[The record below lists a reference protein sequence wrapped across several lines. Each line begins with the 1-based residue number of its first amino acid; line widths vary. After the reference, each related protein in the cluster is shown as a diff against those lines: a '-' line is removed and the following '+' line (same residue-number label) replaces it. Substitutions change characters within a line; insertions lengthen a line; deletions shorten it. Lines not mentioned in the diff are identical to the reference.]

1 MFFFPYRI
9 DANKSG
15 IPFLTILI
23 CLVCIFIYWQQY
35 SIDKRYFQSIESF
48 CTQDLSKRE
57 IAWLDRL
64 PANGLYNQC
73 ATVLES
79 IREKDDAAAEIDRL
93 VKLAK
98 PIKLFTSKQENLNY
112 INRKISDIYQKFESY
127 VPRNLTGRLVYDPHE
142 MDVIKMV
149 TSTFSH
155 ADIFH
160 LLGNLLFFYIF
171 AASLELIIGSLVFAG
186 FVTVATFGTSLAY
199 SYTMYGVEDA
209 LPTIGLSGVVMAAL
223 AALAVMMPR
232 ANIRC
237 FFWFLVIFRTFR
249 LPAMF
254 IAIWYIG
261 WDVYEMN
268 QLSNESNIN
277 YVAHVSGAAM
287 GGVLGVYYF
296 LFRQS
301 LLKAASV
308 DY

>member
-9 DANKSG
+9 DASKTG
-15 IPFLTILI
+15 VPFLTILI
-23 CLVCIFIYWQQY
+23 CLLCIFVYWQQY

-48 CTQDLSKRE
+48 CTQNLSKRE

-64 PANGLYNQC
+64 PANGVYNQC

-79 IREKDDAAAEIDRL
+79 IREKADAAAEIDRL
-93 VKLAK
+93 AKLAK
-98 PIKLFTSKQENLNY
+98 PIKLFTSKRENLNY
-112 INRKISDIYQKFESY
+112 INRKISNIYQKFELA
-127 VPRNLTGRLVYDPHE
+127 VPENLTNKLAYDPNE
-142 MDVIKMV
+142 LDIIKMV

-155 ADIFH
+155 ADIYH
-160 LLGNLLFFYIF
+160 LFGNLLFFYIF
-171 AASLELIIGSLVFAG
+171 AASVELIIGSLVFGG
-186 FVTVATFGTSLAY
+186 FITIATFGTSLAY
-199 SYTMYGVEDA
+199 SYTMYGVKDA

-237 FFWFLVIFRTFR
+237 FFWFLVFFRTFR
-249 LPAMF
+249 LPAMI

-261 WDVYEMN
+261 WDVYSMN

-287 GGVLGVYYF
+287 GGVLGLYYF
-296 LFRQS
+296 LFRS
-301 LLKAASV
+301 SMLKAAAGSF
-308 DY
+308 